1 MIKLKFI
8 LFTLLTVMI
17 FSCSQNRDVLVGKW
31 RFKNFYKIQDLD
43 SLALNIGKKR
53 FSKLS
58 MVFYSDKT
66 YEVSILDLKGTW
78 NYNKPSNTILLKN
91 NDGNEKLLKV
101 IKLEKR
107 TLVAIFP
114 NEMEIEF
121 EKDIQN

>member
-1 MIKLKFI
+1 
-8 LFTLLTVMI
+8 
-17 FSCSQNRDVLVGKW
+17 
-31 RFKNFYKIQDLD
+31 
-43 SLALNIGKKR
+43 
-53 FSKLS
+53 